1 MVVYFE
7 KGRTIWIWSLIW
19 IKFWLNWKVLNYFV
33 FLNAWV
39 PPVTLVVSGG
49 SFFLSRDTR
58 RCFLRCLQVSSNSSL
73 NSSILFSIEFWLK
86 WALTWTSWT
95 YICPNIAN
103 FKTQLA
109 LLSNLK
115 VKLGCII
122 RTKRANFFLAYSSTF
137 VTHVVTLLTAI
148 VYKQVQGHIVVLDS
162 LIAHVCVSIGKH
174 KSDLYF
180 GPDFFLL
187 SFLGGFRK
195 YSLCTTCCFS

>member
-1 MVVYFE
+1 MSYDPQLHIFGDFEFPFCCILYWRTAVV
-7 KGRTIWIWSLIW
+7 
-19 IKFWLNWKVLNYFV
+19 
-33 FLNAWV
+33 
-39 PPVTLVVSGG
+39 
-49 SFFLSRDTR
+49 
-58 RCFLRCLQVSSNSSL
+58 
-73 NSSILFSIEFWLK
+73 
-86 WALTWTSWT
+86 
-95 YICPNIAN
+95 CPNFAN
-103 FKTQLA
+103 LKTQLA

-187 SFLGGFRK
+187 SFLGRVSKIFIMCDLYK
-195 YSLCTTCCFS
+195 HILLD

>member
-1 MVVYFE
+1 MHQWNSH
-7 KGRTIWIWSLIW
+7 KARISL
-19 IKFWLNWKVLNYFV
+19 V
-33 FLNAWV
+33 
-39 PPVTLVVSGG
+39 
-49 SFFLSRDTR
+49 R
-58 RCFLRCLQVSSNSSL
+58 SNSL
-73 NSSILFSIEFWLK
+73 WIRTTITAWKLVKSSKTLTYVCLK
-86 WALTWTSWT
+86 
-95 YICPNIAN
+95 IAN
-103 FKTQLA
+103 LVTQLA
-109 LLSNLK
+109 LLSKLK

-187 SFLGGFRK
+187 SFLEGCWK
-195 YSLCTTCCFS
+195 YSLCTTYNSKIFFPCNLNHFLSDWI

>member
-1 MVVYFE
+1 MN
-7 KGRTIWIWSLIW
+7 GA
-19 IKFWLNWKVLNYFV
+19 KFASGKYLRNVLKNRS
-33 FLNAWV
+33 NKICTNEICIRQES
-39 PPVTLVVSGG
+39 PLV
-49 SFFLSRDTR
+49 R
-58 RCFLRCLQVSSNSSL
+58 SNSLWIRTRKTAWRLVESYKG
-73 NSSILFSIEFWLK
+73 I
-86 WALTWTSWT
+86 T
-95 YICPNIAN
+95 YVCPKIAN
-103 FKTQLA
+103 LKTQLA
-109 LLSNLK
+109 LLSKLK

-187 SFLGGFRK
+187 SFFGVGFENIHYVRPV
-195 YSLCTTCCFS
+195 